1 MATILIVDDDPD
13 VRSLY
18 SAVFVDEGYRVA
30 LAENCAG
37 AESLLKDQ
45 QIDLV
50 VLDIQLK
57 QESGLVMLQHI
68 LKERPSLPVILCSA
82 CNYYKHEKSSW
93 QADAYIVKSSDLS
106 ELKAETERLLSCN
119 YLQ

>member
-18 SAVFVDEGYRVA
+18 SKVLVCEGYQVA
-30 LAENCAG
+30 LLDDCAG
-37 AESLLKDQ
+37 AESSLKNQ
-45 QIDLV
+45 RIDLV

-57 QESGLVMLQHI
+57 QESGLDLLQRIH
-68 LKERPSLPVILCSA
+68 KSRPHLPVILCSA
-82 CNYYKHEKSSW
+82 YNYYKNDLSSW
-93 QADAYIVKSSDLS
+93 KTDAYIVKSSDLS
-106 ELKAETERLLSCN
+106 ELKADTERLLNCS

>member
-18 SAVFVDEGYRVA
+18 SAVFVGEGYRVA

-57 QESGLVMLQHI
+57 QESGLDMLQRI

-82 CNYYKHEKSSW
+82 CSYYKHDLSSW
-93 QADAYIVKSSDLS
+93 KADAYIVKSSDLS
-106 ELKAETERLLSCN
+106 ELKADTERLLNRS

>member
-18 SAVFVDEGYRVA
+18 SKVFVCEGYQVA
-30 LAENCAG
+30 LAEDCAG
-37 AESLLKDQ
+37 AEISLENQ
-45 QIDLV
+45 RIDLV

-57 QESGLVMLQHI
+57 QESGLDMLQRI

-82 CNYYKHEKSSW
+82 CDYYRHDLSSW

-106 ELKAETERLLSCN
+106 ELKADTERLLNRS